1 MKNVSNAPIHNSKNH
16 RDDDSFPFLDP
27 VEWVYEHH
35 LLANFAHSLTSLT
48 SLFPDITASPN
59 SFVEAEEEDVAI
71 NSYAMNLLRDRY
83 SEDHWRYV
91 DYLFS

>member
-1 MKNVSNAPIHNSKNH
+1 MKNVSNAPIHNSKND
-16 RDDDSFPFLDP
+16 RDEESSPFLDP

-35 LLANFAHSLTSLT
+35 LLANFANTLTSLT
-48 SLFPDITASPN
+48 SFFPDITASPN
-59 SFVEAEEEDVAI
+59 SFVEAEEEDVAL